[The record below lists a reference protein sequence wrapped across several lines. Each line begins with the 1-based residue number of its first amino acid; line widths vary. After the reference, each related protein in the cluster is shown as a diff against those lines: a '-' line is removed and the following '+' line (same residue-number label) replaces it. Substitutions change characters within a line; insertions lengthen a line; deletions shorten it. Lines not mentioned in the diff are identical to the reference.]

1 MCHCMLKSS
10 QTILSIFVFFL
21 PGKASSGQQTERTIL
36 IKGSAE
42 ATRQANN
49 WIQQIISSPD
59 KDMADILG
67 KSFTVQTSASKTV
80 ASVSTIQ
87 STVIVNRLVLPK
99 GPSIKYVSILEGGGV
114 SEMMTLADMGG
125 GGLFE
130 MLTSAT
136 ILLDYGNL

>member
-1 MCHCMLKSS
+1 M
-10 QTILSIFVFFL
+10 FVSFA
-21 PGKASSGQQTERTIL
+21 GKASSGQQTERTIL

-67 KSFTVQTSASKTV
+67 KSFTVQTSTSKTV

-87 STVIVNRLVLPK
+87 STVIVNR
-99 GPSIKYVSILEGGGV
+99 
-114 SEMMTLADMGG
+114 
-125 GGLFE
+125 
-130 MLTSAT
+130 
-136 ILLDYGNL
+136 